1 MKFFG
6 QPDFQHGEVPAVG
19 VLLSNLGT
27 PDAPTTP
34 ALRRYLREF
43 LLDPRVIEMNRA
55 LWWTILH
62 VAILPRRPKVSAA
75 LYQNV
80 WTAEGSPL
88 LVIARRQLGHPPVL
102 GRPGGAG
109 GEGVRPLPGPAVLPA
124 ARRGDHRPDLR
135 GGGRRA

>member
-1 MKFFG
+1 MSPPSSRSRSKLNSRIMKYFG

-19 VLLSNLGT
+19 VLLANLGT
-27 PDAPTTP
+27 PDAPDAP

-62 VAILPRRPKVSAA
+62 LFVLPFRPAKSAA
-75 LYQNV
+75 LYKKV

-88 LVIARRQLGHPPVL
+88 LVISNRQAAALQEVLRREIGTPVH
-102 GRPGGAG
+102 
-109 GEGVRPLPGPAVLPA
+109 VAVGM
-124 ARRGDHRPDLR
+124 RYGN
-135 GGGRRA
+135 